1 VLKTLKL
8 INSSSIVKKYEIQDF
23 KEDRDFYF
31 LKLKITFIDNNIL
44 FVKEYVSQNEYLYS
58 YHWQDNQD
66 NLLIRW
72 DNSPHHKELGT
83 FPHHKHSPNL
93 EESFEIC
100 FTDVFSVIRDRL
112 S

>member
-8 INSSSIVKKYEIQDF
+8 INSSSIVKNYEIQDF
-23 KEDRDFYF
+23 KEDRNFYF
-31 LKLKITFIDNNIL
+31 LKLKITFIDDSIL
-44 FVKEYVSQNEYLYS
+44 FVKEFVSQTEYLYS
-58 YHWQDNQD
+58 FHWQDKQD

-72 DNSPHHKELGT
+72 DNYPHHKEIST
-83 FPHHKHSPNL
+83 FPHHKHSPKL

-100 FTDVFSVIRDRL
+100 FDDVFTVIRDRL